1 MSEQEEMK
9 QRVTRKYPV
18 SAEEQEKRRKAQKVL
33 KILTKPKVIAIMGF
47 MMGVVNAI
55 KTLFRKTK
63 PPDRALSKYNYVK
76 NARWFYYYAQQQQRD
91 DLVPPPIPEP
101 DKATVSMIKDMV
113 GELGLTSLS
122 PDTNFY
128 HAKVI
133 NNDEAKKVLTIQE
146 DINVAPS
153 EKVMPF
159 KVARQ
164 LLLETQESFV
174 AAPCLCRN
182 ATEDSCV
189 PKDRLSCIYVGKETV
204 DFVAEHSSWAK
215 RITRQEALD
224 ILDEAKKDGLVH
236 TIFWNKWVGEGPFCI
251 CNCCSCHCGG
261 IDAWNLSAG
270 LIPMFSDTGYVAH
283 VDEDVCTGCEECVPS
298 CHFEAISMDTVKNKA
313 VIDETRCTG
322 CGVCVGICEYGAKS
336 MKKAQDKAEPLF
348 DDVEQLNAG

>member
-55 KTLFRKTK
+55 KTPFRKTK
-63 PPDRALSKYNYVK
+63 PPDRALSKYLYFK
-76 NARWFYYYAQQQQRD
+76 AARWFYYYAQQAQRD

-122 PDTNFY
+122 TDTNFY
-128 HAKVI
+128 HGKVI
-133 NNDEAKKVLTIQE
+133 NNDEAKKILTVQE

-153 EKVMPF
+153 EKAMPF

-164 LLLETQESFV
+164 MILETQESFA

-182 ATEDSCV
+182 ATEESCV
-189 PKDRLSCIYVGKETV
+189 PKDRLSCIYVGKENV
-204 DFVAEHSSWAK
+204 DFVAENSSWAQ
-215 RITRQEALD
+215 RITREEALN
-224 ILDEAKKDGLVH
+224 ILDEAQKDGLVH

-270 LIPMFSDTGYVAH
+270 LIPMFSETGYVVQ
-283 VDEDVCTGCEECVPS
+283 VDEDACTGCGKCVPS
-298 CHFEAISMDTVKNKA
+298 CHFEAISMDTVKKKA
-313 VIDETRCTG
+313 VIDEARCVG
-322 CGVCVGICEYGAKS
+322 CEVCLGICEYGAKS
-336 MKKAQDKAEPLF
+336 MKRAPDKGEPFFEAVKQAKA
-348 DDVEQLNAG
+348 G